1 MRAQSLAVLATVALA
16 VNSAPSLA
24 LDVNG
29 QLEWEWAY
37 ASAEQRQQK
46 NQLQVELEF
55 NQEFGAAYITGIA
68 RLKTDGLAYLQP
80 GSQSSQGKANRA
92 IQLGGKTELSLRE
105 LYLDFDW
112 GQAQWRLGKQQ
123 QVWGQADGLK
133 VLDRVNPQD
142 FSEFILDEFED
153 SRLPLWMLAVE
164 KPLSN
169 SAALQLLWIPD
180 NSYHRLAAAGT
191 DFDLLAGVHQ
201 QGLAIK
207 GKKPGK
213 LIKDSNIG
221 LRYSDFVQGW
231 DVSVNYLYHY
241 NDFPSQYL
249 QLDAEGPHIDA
260 RYQRNHLIGA
270 SVSNAFDELTVRAE
284 VGINSHQ
291 YFSRRDGQAGGQAK
305 SAEFSSV
312 LGLDWH
318 GFSDTLLSL
327 QWFQSSLLQYQQG
340 IVRDK
345 IEHTASFLYEQKFN
359 NETITF
365 RTLALHS
372 LNQGDG
378 LFRPKLKFNLS
389 SDIDIWFGADI
400 FYGSGNGLYG
410 QFKQKDRV
418 LFGIELGF

>member
-1 MRAQSLAVLATVALA
+1 MRAQSLVALA
-16 VNSAPSLA
+16 AAALVVNSAPSLA

-29 QLEWEWAY
+29 RLEWEWAY
-37 ASAEQRQQK
+37 ATAEQRQQK
-46 NQLQVELEF
+46 NQLQLELEF
-55 NQEFGAAYITGIA
+55 NQEIGAAYLTGIA

-80 GSQSSQGKANRA
+80 GSQSSQGKAARA

-164 KPLSN
+164 KPLSD
-169 SAALQLLWIPD
+169 SAAIQLLWIPD
-180 NSYHRLAAAGT
+180 NSYHRLPAAGT
-191 DFDLLAGVHQ
+191 DFDLLAKVHK

-213 LIKDSNIG
+213 LIKDSDVG
-221 LRYSDFVQGW
+221 LRYSDFVHGW

-249 QLDAEGPHIDA
+249 QINAEGPYIDA

-291 YFSRRDGQAGGQAK
+291 YFSRRDGQTGGQAK

-345 IEHTASFLYEQKFN
+345 IEHTASFLYQQNFH

-378 LFRPKLKFNLS
+378 LIRPKLKFNLS
-389 SDIDIWFGADI
+389 SDVDIWFGADI
-400 FYGSGNGLYG
+400 FYGSGDGLYG

-418 LFGIELGF
+418 LLGIELGF